1 MDTNRDGVIDANV
14 MSNKIIIY
22 MLRRPLVDKKTVEFN
37 VGQVDAHQVASTKA
51 RQKGKIVTTA

>member
-1 MDTNRDGVIDANV
+1 
-14 MSNKIIIY
+14 